1 MDVKI
6 SMNVSIMVVIPMQTV
21 STPLVVSN
29 AHVRQ
34 DSVEMDLFASIL
46 MNVNCQIHAD
56 LKDHDVSIQPD
67 HSDAFVAKDSEVSH
81 ILVLHI

>member
-6 SMNVSIMVVIPMQTV
+6 SMNVSIMAVIPMQTV

-46 MNVNCQIHAD
+46 MNVNYQIHAD
-56 LKDHDVSIQPD
+56 LKDHDVSIQPG
-67 HSDAFVAKDSEVSH
+67 HSDAFVVKDS
-81 ILVLHI
+81 